1 MTETPKTTAE
11 AVSVDSGVSA
21 ARGDT
26 SGGRR

>member
-1 MTETPKTTAE
+1 MTETPKTSLGV
-11 AVSVDSGVSA
+11 VSVDSGVSA